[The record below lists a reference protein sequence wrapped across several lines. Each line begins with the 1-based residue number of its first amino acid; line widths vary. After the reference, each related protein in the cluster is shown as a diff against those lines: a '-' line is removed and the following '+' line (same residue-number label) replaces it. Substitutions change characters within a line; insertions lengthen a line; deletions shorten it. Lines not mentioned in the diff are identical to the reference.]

1 MEVPVFL
8 RQIKRLIIFSC
19 IVLGLLC
26 SSGCVS
32 MLRVDG
38 PYKGRVIDAET
49 HKPIEGA
56 VVLGVWNKVDATP
69 AGGYGYYYDSEE
81 VLTDKNGDFKIPGK
95 GLLVLSKID
104 GLSLTIFKAGYEQF
118 PENSSWAGLKEY
130 GPLNKVNWDFG
141 KGTFRLRRLTLDE
154 RRKRGVTLP
163 SVPHKKQRLL
173 IRETN
178 KEMMEIGSPTN
189 TILPEE

>member
-49 HKPIEGA
+49 DKPIEGA
-56 VVLGVWNKVDATP
+56 VVLGVWNKVNP
-69 AGGYGYYYDSEE
+69 GFGYYYDSKE

-104 GLSLTIFKAGYEQF
+104 SLDLIIFKAGYEQF
-118 PENSSWAGLKEY
+118 SRYSPWEGLKEDR
-130 GPLNKVNWDFG
+130 PFEKVSLDFG
-141 KGTFRLRRLTLDE
+141 KPTFRLRRLTLEE
-154 RRKRGVTLP
+154 RRKMGVTMP
-163 SVPHKKQRLL
+163 SVPNKKMRFL
-173 IRETN
+173 IKERNRE
-178 KEMMEIGSPTN
+178 MIEIGRPSN
-189 TILPEE
+189 TLLPEE